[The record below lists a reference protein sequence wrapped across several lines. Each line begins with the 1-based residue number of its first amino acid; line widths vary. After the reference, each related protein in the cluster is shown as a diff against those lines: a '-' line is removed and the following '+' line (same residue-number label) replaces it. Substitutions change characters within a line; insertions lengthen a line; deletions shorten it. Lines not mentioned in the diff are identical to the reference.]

1 VTAPRR
7 ERLIRFLQRK
17 LEELEREPAGA
28 LRDDTSLLAS
38 GLLDSMSILEL
49 AEWID
54 GEMRAPLDLASV
66 DVKTRWD
73 TIAGILDFVEQHA
86 AERDETSGG

>member
-1 VTAPRR
+1 MA
-7 ERLIRFLQRK
+7 FLERK
-17 LEELEREPAGA
+17 LDELGREPAGA

-38 GLLDSMSILEL
+38 GLLDSMTILEL

-54 GEMRAPLDLASV
+54 GETQEPVDLAAV

-73 TIAGILDFVEQHA
+73 SIAGILDFVEQHA
-86 AERDETSGG
+86 SDPDDPTAD